1 MPASRLERVGAVCG
15 LAFVALLV
23 ATFFTPATPDLDEP
37 IAEAIT
43 SIRDDRDGLLLNFY
57 LGGLASVAFIGFI
70 GGLWSRSRRAPGGGT
85 LSGALTAAGA
95 TFVALILASNGLFFS
110 LTEAVREDAGED
122 AVQALLVLDNT
133 LFIGAGF
140 ALVALFAVLGL
151 MGVLR
156 EGLPPWLG
164 WAAAVIALL
173 LVVGLLGVFS
183 EDDEGG
189 PLGVLV
195 FLGFLLAVVWTLVTS
210 IVMLVRPADPSPSA
224 ARTSDGGAGTAV

>member
-1 MPASRLERVGAVCG
+1 MQGSQWERVGALCG

-23 ATFFTPATPDLDEP
+23 ATFFTPSTPDLDEP
-37 IAEAIT
+37 IAEAIA

-57 LGGLASVAFIGFI
+57 LGGLASVAFVGFI
-70 GGLWSRSRRAPGGGT
+70 GGLWSRSRRGPGGET
-85 LSGALTAAGA
+85 LSGVLLVAGGI
-95 TFVALILASNGLFFS
+95 FIALILASNGLFFS
-110 LTEAVREDAGED
+110 LTEAVRENVGED

-151 MGVLR
+151 MGIVG

-164 WAAAVIALL
+164 WFAALIALL
-173 LVVGLLGVFS
+173 IAVGLLGVFS

-189 PLGVLV
+189 PLGILV
-195 FLGFLLAVVWTLVTS
+195 FLGFLLAVVWTLATS
-210 IVMLVRPADPSPSA
+210 IVMLMRPQGPGPAS
-224 ARTSDGGAGTAV
+224 GAGPGTAM